1 MSHTEPA
8 AVDIPTGTPASVTS
22 VRPVVLPAPGRG
34 EDLQVSF
41 AEMTPP
47 ALVIAGDHDQSL
59 LTVRGPDWW
68 ADAYTLS
75 PGDKRLLTLFGAE
88 HSMGG
93 ISGYSV
99 TETTDE
105 SPERFALIQRVTAA
119 YLRSSLDLGDDG
131 WLQVRTDLQDD
142 RHPLGRL
149 ESR

>member
-47 ALVIAGDHDQSL
+47 AL
-59 LTVRGPDWW
+59 
-68 ADAYTLS
+68 LS

-105 SPERFALIQRVTAA
+105 SPERVALIQRVTAA